1 MTLISTRL
9 IKAGEMAKIKFVTPC
24 HKFPKGKKSNKKWQC
39 YKFKKFENDK
49 ISICTKFAQN
59 PENRLKKA

>member
-1 MTLISTRL
+1 
-9 IKAGEMAKIKFVTPC
+9 MAKIKFVTPC

-59 PENRLKKA
+59 PENRLKNA